1 MTSPVPLC
9 PDCRTALGPGA
20 HTACP
25 HCRLPLTG
33 PDAGALWQIEVALGM
48 VEQQRATLLAQREG
62 LLARLRALRDR
73 PAGAG
78 AAAAWGGA
86 PAAAGW
92 AAGAGGPV
100 GPVWTVGAGQQAGGG
115 RAEVSGRS
123 AQTVLLVLG
132 GLLVSVAALVFT
144 VVSWGYLGIGGRAAV
159 LLALTA
165 IALAVPKPLLRRG
178 LTATAEAAAGIG
190 LGLVLLDGYAARA
203 AGLAGLDGGDGAAY
217 WAVVTGVVAAGAL
230 GYGWALRLRFPLVVG
245 FLTTRIPVLLALVAA
260 EVVAVQAY
268 AAAMVGATAVDVLL
282 LGAARR
288 TSRLVRPAPTAGA
301 SAETGTPTGDG
312 PTGDGAGL
320 PGAAA
325 GAVAGAAAGSS
336 NAASAGE
343 AKTAAGG
350 APAGAGAAPWAAGTA
365 LPGGAAG
372 AWPAGAFP
380 AGPGGTWPTAGPAGP
395 RTVRDGWSV
404 LWQCVAGFAALWAM
418 VGGLLAGAGSAAAD
432 GAGEAAWA
440 VLPLG
445 GLALLG
451 LALAG
456 QAAVPSSIRPL
467 PAAAAGVALVV
478 ALGGVLRHLA
488 DTDWT
493 AVAYEAPALLLL
505 VAASSLRRTPVG
517 VRRVG
522 TALGLAGAGGGALLL
537 TTLAAV
543 PALLRAIAEPVA
555 HADAA
560 WAGATSLGWTWELGA
575 APLVG
580 LALCAVAV
588 VLADG
593 LRPVGTEAAASA
605 IGVVTVALLPV
616 AAGAPYGVAVAVP
629 LVLGVLATAATVLR
643 GARPGV
649 LAALCGAPAPA
660 LLWASADRSATVV
673 VLGVCV
679 LLAALL
685 AWRGAA
691 VAPVAGAAGVL
702 LLGGEAA
709 AVGTVGGLSTSGV
722 VLAVLAVAVLSAP
735 LAAVLRTEAAP
746 AQADPAGSGRAAGAL
761 SLAVE
766 FAGYALAVVA
776 LPLLLSH
783 PGVLAFA
790 LAVSGVTALGVALR
804 ADRRVPAAVAA
815 GVLLTCSSW
824 VRLALWDVRTPEAY
838 TLPLAVVA
846 LAIGHRRHRQ
856 EPDAASWSTY
866 GPGLSLAFLPSV
878 LALWSDG
885 HWVRPLLLG
894 VGALA
899 VTVAGVR
906 LRLQAPLLL
915 GAATALLTAGH
926 ELAPTVVQAL
936 GLLPRWVPLALA
948 GLLLLALGARYE
960 QRLHDARRLRESLR
974 TLR

>member
-48 VEQQRATLLAQREG
+48 VEQQRAALLAQREG

-73 PAGAG
+73 PAGA
-78 AAAAWGGA
+78 AWGGA
-86 PAAAGW
+86 PAGAGW
-92 AAGAGGPV
+92 AAGPGGAGGPV
-100 GPVWTVGAGQQAGGG
+100 GPGWAAGAGQQAGDG

-165 IALAVPKPLLRRG
+165 LALAVPRPLLRRG

-230 GYGWALRLRFPLVVG
+230 GYGRALSLRFPLVVG
-245 FLTTRIPVLLALVAA
+245 FLMTRIPVLLALVAA

-282 LGAARR
+282 LGVARR
-288 TSRLVRPAPTAGA
+288 TARPARPAPAA
-301 SAETGTPTGDG
+301 VAPAEAGTPAGDG
-312 PTGDGAGL
+312 PTGGGAGL

-325 GAVAGAAAGSS
+325 STTTSSS
-336 NAASAGE
+336 NGASAG
-343 AKTAAGG
+343 G
-350 APAGAGAAPWAAGTA
+350 AQASAGAAPSAAGTG

-372 AWPAGAFP
+372 AWPTGAFP
-380 AGPGGTWPTAGPAGP
+380 GGPGGAWPVAGAVGLRP
-395 RTVRDGWSV
+395 VRDGRAV
-404 LWQCVAGFAALWAM
+404 LWQCVAGFAALWAAA
-418 VGGLLAGAGSAAAD
+418 GGLLAGAGSAAAG

-451 LALAG
+451 LVLAG
-456 QAAVPSSIRPL
+456 QAALPSSVRPL
-467 PAAAAGVALVV
+467 PAAAAGAALVV

-488 DTDWT
+488 GTDWT

-505 VAASSLRRTPVG
+505 AAVSVLRRTPVG
-517 VRRVG
+517 ARRAK
-522 TALGLAGAGGGALLL
+522 TALGLAAAGGGAVLL

-543 PALLRAIAEPVA
+543 PALLRAITEPVA

-560 WAGATSLGWTWELGA
+560 WAGAPSPGWTWELGA

-580 LALCAVAV
+580 LALCAGAV
-588 VLADG
+588 VLAHG
-593 LRPVGTEAAASA
+593 LRPLGTEAAASA

-616 AAGAPYGVAVAVP
+616 AAGATYGVAVAVP
-629 LVLGVLATAATVLR
+629 LVLGVLATAALVLR

-649 LAALCGAPAPA
+649 LAALCGGLAPA

-685 AWRGAA
+685 AWRGAT
-691 VAPVAGAAGVL
+691 VASAAGAAGVL

-709 AVGTVGGLSTSGV
+709 AVGTVGGLSASGV

-746 AQADPAGSGRAAGAL
+746 SQPGAAEPAVSGRAAGAL

-766 FAGYALAVVA
+766 FAGYALAAVA
-776 LPLLLSH
+776 LPLLLSR

-815 GVLLTCSSW
+815 GALLTCSSW

-856 EPDAASWSTY
+856 DPGAASWSTY

-936 GLLPRWVPLALA
+936 GLLPRWVPLAFA